1 MCVRV
6 CVVVRAFE
14 VAALLTCEGSPLG
27 AFRCTGVLGFPAH
40 LFGHERA
47 RCVRLLWP
55 AAAIL
60 MEGNQKGVIVSRSDL
75 HQLGASGAAG
85 RYPVRVLPSG
95 FCPSR

>member
-14 VAALLTCEGSPLG
+14 VAALLTCEGSPIG

-60 MEGNQKGVIVSRSDL
+60 MEGDKKK
-75 HQLGASGAAG
+75 A
-85 RYPVRVLPSG
+85 
-95 FCPSR
+95 